1 LHEVAAGALDADR
14 ITYPIDHVV
23 DDKMTYF
30 VEDTVTKID
39 KQARRVEL
47 ANHDAL
53 SYDYLIVG
61 LGFES
66 EDFGIPGV
74 QENALAMDS
83 VESAQ
88 RIYQHRLKTKGMLTA
103 KTTTHA
109 TCTLW

>member
-1 LHEVAAGALDADR
+1 MMEKTKVVILGAGYAGLMALRQLQKRGDASFLEITLVDRNPYHYEATDLHEVAAGALDADR

-53 SYDYLIVG
+53 SYDHMTMHH
-61 LGFES
+61 
-66 EDFGIPGV
+66 D
-74 QENALAMDS
+74 
-83 VESAQ
+83 
-88 RIYQHRLKTKGMLTA
+88 
-103 KTTTHA
+103 
-109 TCTLW
+109 